1 MTASSSESPEAASS
15 IVRLDLEEA
24 PSSHFDVADEA
35 RLAALKRY
43 QSVYSPPEEA
53 FDRLTRLAADLFD
66 APVAYINFI
75 GRDRQWTKS
84 CVSEECPPEVGFD
97 LSFCVH
103 NVQEEGPM
111 VIEDA
116 RNDERFA
123 DNPVVTGEMPITE
136 SGEGVCFYAGVPLTT
151 SDGYRIGSICV
162 MDTEPRAPDPG
173 RIRQLADLAAIAVD
187 ELELRAGYRYH
198 EDILE
203 SITDAF
209 FAVDDNWT
217 FTYVNGKAEKWL
229 QRDRDELIGT
239 NIWEA
244 FPGAVDLAFYER
256 YKTVRDQNRSV
267 QFEAYFPPLDS
278 WFRVHAYPFREGLS
292 VYFSDVTERKQ
303 YEQALQEAKQAAED
317 ANASK
322 SRFVAGVAHDLQ
334 TPLSVI
340 NMQSE
345 LLRNEAGGAASE
357 YVENIQSATEQLQ
370 SMATSLMDLAKL
382 QNDSPPM
389 QTEACDVR
397 SVLGAAVSAI
407 ELYAEREHVTLYS
420 NVPPRP
426 LRAVVHA
433 ESLRRVV
440 DNLVTN
446 AISYSEAE
454 DTVAVYAAPSHEP
467 PQAYPGHARKETHE
481 GGEKDALQRTGQ
493 VRITVSDNG
502 PGIPPELLED
512 LFEPYVRGD
521 RGSGS
526 GLGLTVAKEL
536 IEAMD
541 GDIVV
546 RSEEGEGT
554 AFYVFVP
561 AAIVPSE

>member
-1 MTASSSESPEAASS
+1 MTASASDSSGAAPS
-15 IVRLDLEEA
+15 IVQLDLDEA
-24 PSSHFDVADEA
+24 PSSHFDIADEA
-35 RLAALKRY
+35 RLAALRRY
-43 QSVYSPPEEA
+43 QSVHSPPEEA
-53 FDRLTRLAADLFD
+53 FDRLTRLAAELFD

-75 GRDRQWTKS
+75 GRGRQWTKS
-84 CVSEECPPEVGFD
+84 CVSETCPPEVGFD

-103 NVQEEGPM
+103 NVQDEGPM
-111 VIEDA
+111 VVEDTRA
-116 RNDERFA
+116 DERFA
-123 DNPVVTGEMPITE
+123 DNPVVTGEVSVTDDGQGIR
-136 SGEGVCFYAGVPLTT
+136 FYAGVPLAT

-162 MDTEPRAPDPG
+162 LDTEPRSPSAD
-173 RIRQLADLAAIAVD
+173 RVQRLEDLAAIAVD

-256 YKTVRDQNRSV
+256 YKAVREQNRSV
-267 QFEAYFPPLDS
+267 QFEAYFPPLES
-278 WFRVHAYPFREGLS
+278 WFRVHAYPFREGVS

-303 YEQALQEAKQAAED
+303 YEQALQDAKQAAES
-317 ANASK
+317 ANESK

-345 LLRNEAGGAASE
+345 LLKNEGDGTAATYAS
-357 YVENIQSATEQLQ
+357 NIQSATEQLQ
-370 SMATSLMDLAKL
+370 SMASSLMDLAKL
-382 QNDSPPM
+382 QNDSLPM
-389 QTEACDVR
+389 ETSAHDVR
-397 SVLGAAVSAI
+397 SVLNAAVSAI
-407 ELYAEREHVTLYS
+407 QLHAEREHVTLCS
-420 NVPPRP
+420 DVPTAP
-426 LRAVVHA
+426 LHAAVHA

-440 DNLVTN
+440 DNLISN
-446 AISYSEAE
+446 AISYSEA
-454 DTVAVYAAPSHEP
+454 DDAVRIQAAPATDVPEP
-467 PQAYPGHARKETHE
+467 PPGT
-481 GGEKDALQRTGQ
+481 DDVPTSLQRPGY
-493 VRITVSDNG
+493 VRITIADNG
-502 PGIPPELLED
+502 PGIAADLLD
-512 LFEPYVRGD
+512 NLFEPYVRGN

-536 IEAMD
+536 VEAM
-541 GDIVV
+541 GGEIAVY
-546 RSEEGEGT
+546 SEQGTGT

-561 AAIVPSE
+561 AAAESP

>member
-1 MTASSSESPEAASS
+1 MDALSSESSKTDSS
-15 IVRLDLEEA
+15 IVRVDLEEA

-66 APVAYINFI
+66 APAAYINFI

-84 CVSEECPPEVGFD
+84 CVSEECPPDVDLD

-103 NVQEEGPM
+103 NVKEEGPM
-111 VIEDA
+111 VVEDA

-123 DNPVVTGEMPITE
+123 DNPVVTGEASITE
-136 SGEGVCFYAGVPLTT
+136 SGEGVRFYAGVPLTT

-162 MDTEPRAPDPG
+162 LDTEPRVPDQDH
-173 RIRQLADLAAIAVD
+173 IRQLADLAAIAVD

-209 FAVDDNWT
+209 FAVDDDWT

-256 YKTVRDQNRSV
+256 YKTVRDENRSI

-303 YEQALQEAKQAAED
+303 YEQALQEAKQDAED

-389 QTEACDVR
+389 QTEAFDVR

-407 ELYAEREHVTLYS
+407 ELHAEREHVTLRS
-420 NVPPRP
+420 NVPSKP

-446 AISYSEAE
+446 AINYSKAE
-454 DTVAVYAAPSHEP
+454 DTVTVHAAPGHEP
-467 PQAYPGHARKETHE
+467 PQTHPGDLQRQRSEDCKA
-481 GGEKDALQRTGQ
+481 DALQRTGQ
-493 VRITVSDNG
+493 VRITIADNG
-502 PGIPPELLED
+502 PGIPSDLIND

-536 IEAMD
+536 VEAMG

-546 RSEEGEGT
+546 CSEEGKGT

-561 AAIVPSE
+561 AGGDLPK